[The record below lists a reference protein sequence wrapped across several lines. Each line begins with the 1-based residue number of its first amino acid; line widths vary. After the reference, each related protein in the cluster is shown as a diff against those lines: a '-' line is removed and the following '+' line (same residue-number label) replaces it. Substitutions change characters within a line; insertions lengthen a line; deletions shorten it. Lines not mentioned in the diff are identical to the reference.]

1 MWALNFV
8 AWIKVFL
15 SQDLLDPKQEH
26 FCVQLESTSGPVG
39 TKEEFLAR
47 LGPGYAFAP
56 RTFLKEKYIFVLV
69 CISCLKK
76 VLHLLNIFLLN
87 IHFSVCDE
95 KKRKKNK
102 KHDVSSFQ
110 QQKQRKQREVSKK
123 TTTFLQSTFTNI
135 TTCRRQNER

>member
-1 MWALNFV
+1 MVVVVVV
-8 AWIKVFL
+8 ASLSLYSFPLLPTQCPSSRAHPSVRVRPSHVF
-15 SQDLLDPKQEH
+15 KGKIH
-26 FCVQLESTSGPVG
+26 FRGG
-39 TKEEFLAR
+39 
-47 LGPGYAFAP
+47 
-56 RTFLKEKYIFVLV
+56 
-69 CISCLKK
+69 
-76 VLHLLNIFLLN
+76 LHLLSQKSVHLSNIFLLN